1 MSERRWIASIR
12 RYLIAGVLVW
22 MPILAT
28 LFVVRFLVGLMD
40 GTLTI
45 LPDRWQPEALLGF
58 PLPGLGA
65 VLAFVVLMITGFLG
79 TNLIGRQ
86 VVGGWEGLMRR
97 IPFVRTVYGGVKSFA
112 ETLFSD
118 TGKSFKK
125 VVAIQYPRREIWSVG
140 FLVTEQA
147 SELSEQANRELVG
160 VFVPTT
166 PNPTSGFI
174 VFVPRDD
181 VVELAM
187 TVDQAM
193 KMVLTLGV
201 VAPHRNTGGA
211 VTLPANLAGGGSAAG
226 GPGP

>member
-1 MSERRWIASIR
+1 MSDQRWIARIR
-12 RYLIAGVLVW
+12 KYLIAGVLVW

-40 GTLTI
+40 VTLTV
-45 LPDRWQPEALLGF
+45 LPAGWRPEALLGF

-97 IPFVRTVYGGVKSFA
+97 IPFVRTVYGGVKTFA

-125 VVAIQYPRREIWSVG
+125 VVAIEYPRREIWSVG
-140 FLVTEQA
+140 FLVTESPGEIA
-147 SELSEQANRELVG
+147 EHARRELVG

-174 VFVPRDD
+174 VFVPRED
-181 VVELAM
+181 VVEMDM

-193 KMVLTLGV
+193 KMILTLGV
-201 VAPHRNTGGA
+201 VAPGRAATTGVIVA
-211 VTLPANLAGGGSAAG
+211 SPARRDTGS
-226 GPGP
+226 

>member
-1 MSERRWIASIR
+1 MSDRRWIASVR
-12 RYLIAGVLVW
+12 KYLIAGVLVW

-45 LPDRWQPEALLGF
+45 VPARWRPEALLGF
-58 PLPGLGA
+58 PIPGLGA

-86 VVGGWEGLMRR
+86 IVGGWEGLMRR
-97 IPFVRTVYGGVKSFA
+97 IPFVRTVYGGVKTFA

-125 VVAIQYPRREIWSVG
+125 VVAIEYPRRDIWSVG

-147 SELSEQANRELVG
+147 GELAEHAKRDLVG

-174 VFVPRDD
+174 VFVPLED
-181 VVELAM
+181 VFEMAM

-193 KMVLTLGV
+193 KMILTLGV
-201 VAPHRNTGGA
+201 VAPSPVSRGA
-211 VTLPANLAGGGSAAG
+211 ELLANKSGTREPSA
-226 GPGP
+226 